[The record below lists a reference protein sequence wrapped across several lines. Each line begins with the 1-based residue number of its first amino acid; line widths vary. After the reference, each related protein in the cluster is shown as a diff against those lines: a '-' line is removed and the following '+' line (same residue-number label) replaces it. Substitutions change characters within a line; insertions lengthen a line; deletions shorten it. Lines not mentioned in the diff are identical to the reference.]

1 MKHFWYVGASFVSCR
16 PIFPFCQV
24 WAHFLMSIV
33 YRDISKGVGFP
44 STCSLTHL
52 GLPFLLTQN
61 KFSVLLLYV
70 WCFIKFFWEGNCLL
84 GNAIITSVIFQF
96 SLFSEWHTPWWQHVN
111 WMFRR
116 YSEEVLDVF
125 WAFYVHLI
133 PVLCPGC
140 SV

>member
-1 MKHFWYVGASFVSCR
+1 MVCR
-16 PIFPFCQV
+16 SKLRLLPIFPYCQV
-24 WAHFLMSIV
+24 WALFNV
-33 YRDISKGVGFP
+33 YCLSGILVRGLVFHQLA
-44 STCSLTHL
+44 LTYL